1 LATSFEIHC
10 LMEEYMCYNVIFFVA
25 DVYFMNKIN
34 VKMNIF
40 IE

>member
-1 LATSFEIHC
+1 
-10 LMEEYMCYNVIFFVA
+10 MCYNVIFFVA